1 MLRREEFRLSWFQ
14 YRYLYVIIA
23 QGLDHTLASKRVFPL
38 IRAILYCLLLFGSNL
53 FVFGQQENPFELK
66 NRIPRKSVP
75 TSDTLIQSPEPVTS
89 TATVDSALFFNKDSM
104 AAADGVKP
112 DTMPVPLPL
121 EERLVETADTT
132 SSTLMGVETDKEKR
146 VSKALS
152 NPKTPLVKPSGLA
165 GQLDKLPLSADLEL
179 ENRSIY
185 LGASILILL
194 LLTSLLAVNRALV
207 RKAYRAIANDNYL
220 RFLYRE
226 YKTMPWLYWL
236 FYLHFFLNAGFFT
249 YMFLDFYNW
258 YEGSSV
264 LVLLLCILLVMGTYL
279 LKHLSLGTIAS
290 AFPVEKEASL
300 YGFVTIL
307 VNILLGLALLPIN
320 LLIAFGPESLVIMTL
335 WTGISLVV
343 LLYFFRQLKGLFIS
357 GRLVRSYL
365 FHFFLYLCSAE
376 IAPLLI
382 VGKLALGNFEY

>member
-1 MLRREEFRLSWFQ
+1 MD
-14 YRYLYVIIA
+14 Y
-23 QGLDHTLASKRVFPL
+23 TLVSKRAFPL
-38 IRAILYCLLLFGSNL
+38 IRAILCSLLLFGTNL
-53 FVFGQQENPFELK
+53 FVLSQQENPFELK
-66 NRIPRKSVP
+66 NRIPRKSAP
-75 TSDTLIQSPEPVTS
+75 TADTLIRSPEPVTS
-89 TATVDSALFFNKDSM
+89 NATVDSALFFNKDSM
-104 AAADGVKP
+104 TAADGVKR
-112 DTMPVPLPL
+112 DTLSDTIPVPLPL
-121 EERLVETADTT
+121 EENLAEATDTN
-132 SSTLMGVETDKEKR
+132 SSTLMGVKTDKEKR
-146 VSKALS
+146 VSKDLS
-152 NPKTPLVKPSGLA
+152 NPRTLLVKPSGLA
-165 GQLDKLPLSADLEL
+165 GQLHKLPLSADLEL
-179 ENRSIY
+179 ENRSIF

-264 LVLLLCILLVMGTYL
+264 LVLLICILLVMGTYL

-335 WTGISLVV
+335 WTGIALVV